1 MSKIQLVAL
10 DTENERLD
18 YFLSQETEY
27 SRTQIHSLIQE
38 GNVTVN
44 GVVKKASYR
53 IQEKDCIEY
62 IPPEVK
68 TLDILPE
75 EIPLEV
81 VYEDDDII
89 AVNKPRGMIVHP
101 SGAIISGTLVN
112 ALLFYSDSLSDINGV
127 LRPGIVHRLDKDT
140 TGLLLVAKNQKA
152 HISLQEQFKNR
163 TVDKYYYA
171 LIHGSFREDMG
182 IIEFPIARSK
192 KDRKKMAVDPSGRPS
207 ITKYET
213 VSKYSG
219 YSFVK
224 VQLLTGRTHQIR
236 VHFSY
241 LGHPI
246 IGDTVY
252 SHQKNEFHVEG
263 QLLHSFSIEFDHP
276 RTSERIKLSCEI
288 PQDFKEILEI
298 LDHRNQGLT

>member
-1 MSKIQLVAL
+1 MSKVQLVAS

-27 SRTQIHSLIQE
+27 SRTQIHALIQE

-53 IQEKDCIEY
+53 VHEKDCIEY
-62 IPPEVK
+62 RPPEVK
-68 TLDILPE
+68 ILDILPE
-75 EIPLEV
+75 EIPLQV
-81 VYEDDDII
+81 VYEDEDII
-89 AVNKPRGMIVHP
+89 AINKERGMIVHP
-101 SGAIISGTLVN
+101 SGNIISGTLVN
-112 ALLFYSDSLSDINGV
+112 ALLFYSDSLSEINGV

-140 TGLLLVAKNQKA
+140 TGLILVAKNQQA
-152 HISLQEQFKNR
+152 HISLQHQFKNR
-163 TVDKYYYA
+163 SIDKYYYA
-171 LIHGSFREDMG
+171 LIHGSFHEDVG

-192 KDRKKMAVDPSGRPS
+192 KDRKKMAVDPTGRPS

-224 VQLLTGRTHQIR
+224 VKLLTGRTHQIR
-236 VHFSY
+236 VHFSH

-246 IGDTVY
+246 VGDVVY
-252 SHQKNEFHVEG
+252 THQKNEFRVAG
-263 QLLHSFSIEFDHP
+263 QLLHSYSIEFDHP
-276 RTSERIKLSCEI
+276 RTLKRIILSCDFPE
-288 PQDFKEILEI
+288 DFKKVLQI
-298 LDHRNQGLT
+298 LDQRNHEV